1 MAALLIKPE
10 LHEHDRRVP
19 LSTAAELAGHGAT
32 AWSEIIVQLIA
43 F

>member
-1 MAALLIKPE
+1 MAALVMKPE
-10 LHEHDRRVP
+10 LHVHDRRVP

-32 AWSEIIVQLIA
+32 AWFEIVQCIA